1 MRANARSVSVPAP
14 VGGWNARDSLADMA
28 PTDAASLTNW
38 FPSTTEV
45 MVRKGYS
52 RFATGITGQVES
64 LLNYAGGSADKL
76 FAVNAGGSIYNV
88 TSGGAVG
95 AAVVTG
101 LSNGR
106 MEYQNISTSGGNFM
120 LCVNSANKLRGYN
133 GTTWWT
139 DGDGTH
145 DITGIDT
152 STVSNISL
160 FKNRIWMIEE
170 NTLNAWYL
178 PTSSI
183 AGAALQF
190 PLQSVARKGGYL
202 VDMCPWTID
211 AGYGVDDLL
220 VFVTSKGETIVY
232 KGTDPSSI
240 ASWSLVGVWESGA
253 PVGNRCLMKYEG
265 DLLIIG
271 QDGLAP
277 MSGSLQSSRVN
288 PKVQLTDKI
297 QWAVSDAVTN
307 YGSNFGWETL
317 YYPKQNMLI
326 MNVPV
331 SAGSNQEQYVMNTIT
346 KNWARFTGWGANTW
360 CLFQDAPY
368 FGGNG
373 FVGKAWNTLADNGSN
388 ITSTAAQAFS
398 YLNSPG
404 RLKRFTM
411 IRPILNTDGNPGI
424 SANLN
429 IDFQIDTTSSPIST
443 TPITGATWDTATWD
457 SGVFSGGLAIT
468 KLWQSATGLG
478 YAAGTQ
484 LTCATNGIDLRWVST
499 DIVYEQGGIL

>member
-1 MRANARSVSVPAP
+1 
-14 VGGWNARDSLADMA
+14 
-28 PTDAASLTNW
+28 
-38 FPSTTEV
+38 

-52 RFATGITGQVES
+52 QHATGMASQVET
-64 LLNYAGGSADKL
+64 LMVYAGGASDKM
-76 FAVNAGGSIYNV
+76 FAATANGKFYDA
-88 TSGGAVG
+88 TSTGAVG
-95 AAVVTG
+95 AAAVSG

-106 MEYQNISTSGGNFM
+106 WEYQNISTSGGNFM
-120 LCVNSANKLRGYN
+120 MAVNGTDKLRGYN

-139 DGDGTH
+139 DGDGTQ
-145 DITGIDT
+145 DITGLDT
-152 STVSNISL
+152 ATAYNINL
-160 FKNRIWMIEE
+160 FKNRIWFIQK

-220 VFVTSKGETIVY
+220 AFVTSKGEVIVY
-232 KGTDPSSI
+232 RGTDPASVN
-240 ASWSLVGVWESGA
+240 SWSLVGVWELGA
-253 PVGNRCLMKYEG
+253 PVGKRCLMKYEG
-265 DLLIIG
+265 DLLLIG
-271 QDGLAP
+271 QDGLSP
-277 MSGSLQSSRVN
+277 MSAALQSSRTN

-307 YGSNFGWETL
+307 YGSNYGWETL

-331 SAGSNQEQYVMNTIT
+331 STGSSQEQYVMNTIT
-346 KNWARFTGWGANTW
+346 KNWTKFTGWNANCW
-360 CLFQDAPY
+360 ALFQDNPY

-373 FVGKAWNTLADNGSN
+373 YVGKAWDTLADNATN

-398 YLNSPG
+398 YYRTPG
-404 RLKRFTM
+404 KLKRFTM
-411 IRPILNTDGNPGI
+411 IRPILNTDGSPGV

-429 IDFQIDTTSSPIST
+429 IDFQIDTTSTPIST
-443 TPITGATWDTATWD
+443 TPVTGATWDTSLWD
-457 SGVFSGGLAIT
+457 PGLFSGGLAIS
-468 KLWQSATGLG
+468 KLWQSATGVG
-478 YAAGTQ
+478 YAAGPQ
-484 LTCATNGIDLRWVST
+484 LTCATNGIQLRWVST
-499 DIVYEQGGIL
+499 DIVYEQGAIL